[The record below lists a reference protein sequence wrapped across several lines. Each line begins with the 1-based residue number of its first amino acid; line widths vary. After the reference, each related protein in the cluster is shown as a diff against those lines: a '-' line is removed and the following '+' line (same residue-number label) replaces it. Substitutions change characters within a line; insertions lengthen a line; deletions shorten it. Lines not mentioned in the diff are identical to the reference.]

1 MAPRAQL
8 FDAVVETDGLLRA
21 GMTAR
26 ALRWLSHL
34 ADAISHAHDHGMAHG
49 QIQPEHL
56 LLRED
61 AVALLGF
68 HPPSWIEL
76 KRGPSQGGQ
85 IALRPSGEGS
95 RDAPELRGR
104 THASLAELAAADVWA
119 VGVLFVSMLDGAPPR
134 TELCHSEMFVA
145 LPPDVE
151 RAPTAVVDLCNSMLR
166 LSATDRPNSATLVAA
181 AKALLMP
188 PPLAMAIGDTPA
200 THAPAASYRENGM
213 PSDSKRAKSERD
225 RDRSPCSVLTP
236 TVSAMP
242 HSFCAY

>member
-1 MAPRAQL
+1 MQL

-26 ALRWLSHL
+26 ALRWLSNL
-34 ADAISHAHDHGMAHG
+34 ADAISHAHEHGMAHG

-56 LLRED
+56 LLRDD
-61 AVALLGF
+61 AVALLGY
-68 HPPSWIEL
+68 HPPAWIEL

-85 IALRPSGEGS
+85 VAIRASGEGS

-119 VGVLFVSMLDGAPPR
+119 VGVLFVSMLNGAPPR
-134 TELCHSEMFVA
+134 TELCHREMFVA

-151 RAPTAVVDLCNSMLR
+151 RAPAGVVDLCNAMLR
-166 LSATDRPNSATLVAA
+166 LSATDRPDSATLVAA

-188 PPLAMAIGDTPA
+188 PPLALAMGDTA
-200 THAPAASYRENGM
+200 DARAAPDRENGM
-213 PSDSKRAKSERD
+213 PSDAKRSKFERD